1 MKKALKVELVIFY
14 AVALVILTS
23 CESGNDESLTVP
35 LNQIDQTPDVTQE
48 SIIQTDQ
55 TPDVNQESIIQES
68 FGNSSFGYA
77 KFK

>member
-1 MKKALKVELVIFY
+1 MKSMKKALKVELVIFY

-23 CESGNDESLTVP
+23 CEGGNGESLTEP

-48 SIIQTDQ
+48 S
-55 TPDVNQESIIQES
+55 VIQES